1 MEPRKGT
8 APRDR
13 KGSEREAPDPGEGK
27 VVRGVRVRAA
37 RKDDLPALVG
47 LLVRLK
53 RLNGEFDPLLAVR
66 PDAEEQALRVLSAD
80 LTNPNSLLLA
90 AEGTGAD
97 EGKVVGVLRAT
108 IRERLF
114 YVPEKEGVV
123 LDIYL
128 LPAHRRGGL
137 GEYLVE
143 EATRIL
149 KERGAGVITVEFP
162 SLNEIATR
170 FYAKRGFRP
179 ITSIH
184 ARSV

>member
-27 VVRGVRVRAA
+27 VVRGVRVRPA

-80 LTNPNSLLLA
+80 LSNPNSLLLS
-90 AEGTGAD
+90 AEATGAD

-108 IRERLF
+108 IRERLCAASLF
-114 YVPEKEGVV
+114 S
-123 LDIYL
+123 
-128 LPAHRRGGL
+128 
-137 GEYLVE
+137 
-143 EATRIL
+143 RIC
-149 KERGAGVITVEFP
+149 RIPSGA
-162 SLNEIATR
+162 SEIGPGSAQ
-170 FYAKRGFRP
+170 
-179 ITSIH
+179 
-184 ARSV
+184 ARSKASFFHTFARDAPDSFLRRPPSPAT